1 MSDQKINLLIG
12 DDHPLVTEGL
22 TTLLGQS
29 GDIIIRGVAATGK
42 DILEQ
47 VNTIAADVLL
57 LDVNL
62 PDMSGIE
69 ICLEARK
76 LNPALKILGLS
87 NFSERSIVLRML
99 HNGASGYLLKSVPI
113 AEMVKAIEIVAGGG
127 IYLSR
132 EAQELL
138 TKQDAFNAV
147 EKPVLTAREKQVLQ
161 LIAEGLTSPQIAA
174 KLFISPLTVESHR
187 ENLMQKFK
195 AGNAAGLVRKAAEW
209 GF

>member
-187 ENLMQKFK
+187 KNLMQKFK
-195 AGNAAGLVRKAAEW
+195 AGNAARLVRKAAEW

>member
-29 GDIIIRGVAATGK
+29 GHIIVRGVAATGK

-62 PDMSGIE
+62 PDISGIE

-138 TKQDAFNAV
+138 TKQDAFNAA

-187 ENLMQKFK
+187 KNLMQKFK